1 MAKKS
6 SPRKGNPVSA
16 PQTQPVVTKP
26 ASFNAAKRLWLWL
39 GGSGFLLAATGAS
52 FDYIHGELQLS
63 YSQALGSAY
72 ELVISNTGPSD
83 RVIEKFRVKPPLGQ
97 QVIYK
102 ITQDIYANVEN
113 GKVILPGGPDT
124 YVPAVEFKELDGQTI
139 SAKSQVKFRLPPLSD
154 RSWLE
159 PEAALIKIEYSSAPK
174 NSTLRIIEEILRT
187 ASLKQ
192 PNTTADFLVL
202 HNYWTPVKSGVLK
215 DAISQACRENSS
227 VAKFEVCRSRS

>member
-6 SPRKGNPVSA
+6 KRRNSNPIPA
-16 PQTQPVVTKP
+16 PQPQSIVAKP
-26 ASFNAAKRLWLWL
+26 ASFGTVKKLWLWL
-39 GGSGFLLAATGAS
+39 GASGFLLAATGAS
-52 FDYIHGELQLS
+52 FDYINGELQLS

-72 ELVISNTGPSD
+72 ELVMSNNGPSD

-113 GKVILPGGPDT
+113 SNVIIPGGPDT
-124 YVPAVEFKELDGQTI
+124 YVPAAEFKELDGQTI
-139 SAKSQVKFRLPPLSD
+139 AAKSQVKFRLPPLSD

-159 PEAALIKIEYSSAPK
+159 PEAALVKIEYSSVPK
-174 NSTLRIIEEILRT
+174 NGILRVIEETLRT
-187 ASLKQ
+187 VSLT
-192 PNTTADFLVL
+192 PPSTTADFLVL
-202 HNYWTPVKSGVLK
+202 HNYWTPVKSGSLK

>member
-6 SPRKGNPVSA
+6 RRRKGRPVQA
-16 PQTQPVVTKP
+16 VETQPTIAQS
-26 ASFNAAKRLWLWL
+26 ASSSAAKRLWLWL
-39 GGSGFLLAATGAS
+39 GTSGFLVAVTGAS
-52 FDYIHGELQLS
+52 FDYFNGELQLS

-72 ELVISNTGPSD
+72 ELVMSNTGPLD

-113 GKVILPGGPDT
+113 DKVILPGGPNT
-124 YVPAVEFKELDGQTI
+124 YVPAAEFKELDGQTI
-139 SAKSQVKFRLPPLSD
+139 SAKAQVKFRLPPLSD

-159 PEAALIKIEYSSAPK
+159 PEAALVKIEYSSVPK
-174 NSTLRIIEEILRT
+174 NSTLRAIEEILR
-187 ASLKQ
+187 AVSIKQ
-192 PNTTADFLVL
+192 SSTTVDFLVL

-215 DAISQACRENSS
+215 DAIGQACRENSS
-227 VAKFEVCRSRS
+227 VAQFDVCRSRS